1 MYDRSWRYV
10 RTSLPII
17 HYFWT
22 INWFFILIDSTM
34 YIIPAI
40 DVLDKKV
47 VRLREGNYDDV
58 THYEISLE
66 EQIEK
71 YHANGTEIVHIIDLN
86 GAKGDFSNQQYLF
99 AVLKKTDMKVQYGG
113 GVRSIDKVKELVDA
127 GVYRVIVGTQAIT
140 NPSFLEELS
149 ALNEGRVKYADHV
162 VVAIDVLDEVI
173 KYSGWL
179 ESSPIK
185 LIEYI
190 DKCLALG
197 FYRFLCTDISKDG
210 KLGGAGVELYKKL
223 LDHSPIIK
231 LIASGGI
238 SSMEDI
244 QALQDLQN
252 VESVV
257 VGKAIYENRIS
268 IDEIKDWNLKA
279 LIKF

>member
-1 MYDRSWRYV
+1 
-10 RTSLPII
+10 
-17 HYFWT
+17 
-22 INWFFILIDSTM
+22 M

-47 VRLREGNYDDV
+47 VRLREGSYEDV
-58 THYEISLE
+58 TTYDISLE

-71 YHANGTEIVHIIDLN
+71 YLANGTELVHIIDLN
-86 GAKGDFSNQQYLF
+86 GAKGDFSNQDYLF
-99 AVLKKTDMKVQYGG
+99 DIVRRTEMKVQYGG
-113 GVRSIDKVKELVDA
+113 GVRSIDKVKELIDA

-140 NPSFLEELS
+140 NPTFLEDLS
-149 ALNEGRVKYADHV
+149 TLNEGRVKYADHIV
-162 VVAIDVLDEVI
+162 LAIDVLDEVI

-210 KLGGAGVELYKKL
+210 KLGGAGIELYQKL

-231 LIASGGI
+231 LIGSGGI
-238 SSMEDI
+238 SSMKDI
-244 QALQDLQN
+244 EALKSLGRM
-252 VESVV
+252 ESCV
-257 VGKAIYENRIS
+257 VGKAIYENKIS
-268 IDEIKDWNLKA
+268 IEDIKDWNLKA
-279 LIKF
+279 LISL